1 MPPSLARRLL
11 DTMTPSAQRFDTSA
25 MRIEVPPP
33 VDRRRVRSWRQR
45 LRTWLFS
52 GFGQPDAYQEWPAAR
67 RKDPDLPAARAAFH
81 AALHDIESAEGVVA
95 RQHID
100 AARSLHELWHLRA
113 EVFSLVS
120 RRHDQGSATRRLAR
134 LDAHFDSRARPV
146 RLGAAGRK
154 DRI

>member
-1 MPPSLARRLL
+1 
-11 DTMTPSAQRFDTSA
+11 MTPSAQRFDTST

-33 VDRRRVRSWRQR
+33 VDRRKVRSWRQR

-52 GFGQPDAYQEWPAAR
+52 GFGEAHALHDWPAAR

-81 AALHDIESAEGVVA
+81 AALHDIESSEGVIA

-120 RRHDQGSATRRLAR
+120 RRHDQGSATQRLAH
-134 LDAHFDSRARPV
+134 LDAHFDSRARPARV
-146 RLGAAGRK
+146 GTAAR
-154 DRI
+154 RNTR